1 LASDTRSGRGVLRAF
16 PSWNLDVALGKT
28 VYKGNRMKAGFGVE
42 FFNLFN
48 HVIFANP
55 SLELT
60 VRSNFGVISGQANTP
75 RRIQAGLR
83 LEW

>member
-1 LASDTRSGRGVLRAF
+1 LTSDTRSGRGVLRAF
-16 PSWNLDVALGKT
+16 PSWNVDLALGKMAS
-28 VYKGNRMKAGFGVE
+28 VGNRMKAGFSFE

-55 SLELT
+55 SLNLFA
-60 VRSNFGVISGQANTP
+60 RPNFGVITGQANSP

-83 LEW
+83 VEW